1 MFDFIDTLDVPANKK
16 KKYEQVTTK
25 WLATSNIKLKE
36 DAYKVKQAVELAEKY
51 KEDIFS
57 YRNPNEIIE

>member
-1 MFDFIDTLDVPANKK
+1 MFDYIDSLNIPDNKK
-16 KKYEQVTTK
+16 RKYEQITTK

-36 DAYKVKQAVELAEKY
+36 DGYKIQEAVELAERY

-57 YRNPNEIIE
+57 PPAYCAVP